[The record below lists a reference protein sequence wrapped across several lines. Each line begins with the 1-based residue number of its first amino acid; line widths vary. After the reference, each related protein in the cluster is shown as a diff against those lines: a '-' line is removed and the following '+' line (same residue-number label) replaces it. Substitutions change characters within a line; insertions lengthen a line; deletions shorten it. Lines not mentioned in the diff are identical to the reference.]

1 MKLKIMEASG
11 ATGDCAYK
19 LIHTAKAIAEYLAAL
34 KNSADIDD
42 KTGEVIRDGM
52 PKYYEGFTREDFID
66 PLLLALGWDVSRKR
80 HVRIERRIDYDRVAD
95 YVLYHSTR
103 EAFAIV
109 EAKNIH
115 ETLEKH
121 EPQLFAYMQAAFAEV
136 GILTNGFT
144 WRIYKQQDDEIRM
157 VFVIDNI
164 LEDLTEKEAETL
176 CGLAGFKHNYPS
188 RKPHASKEKPP
199 SPLEDGWVET

>member
-1 MKLKIMEASG
+1 MKLRILEASG
-11 ATGDCAYK
+11 ATGDCAHK
-19 LIHTAKAIAEYLAAL
+19 LICTTEVINEYFAAL
-34 KNSADIDD
+34 KNSVEIDD

-95 YVLYHSTR
+95 YVLRHSGG

-115 ETLEKH
+115 EPLEKH

-144 WRIYKQQDDEIRM
+144 WRIYEQRDDEINM
-157 VFVIDNI
+157 VYAIDNI
-164 LEDLTEKEAETL
+164 LKDLTEKEAGTL
-176 CGLAGFKHNYPS
+176 CGLVGFKQNYS
-188 RKPHASKEKPP
+188 SKKPQASKEKPP
-199 SPLEDGWVET
+199 SPLENGWVET